1 MNANAAALRQY
12 QSVDLR
18 ATVETASPHKL
29 IAMLFE
35 GALKAM
41 AKAKGA
47 AERGNTTERTQQ
59 LNKASDILV
68 HLRAMLDVEKGGE
81 YAQNLYALYGY
92 MIRRVISAN
101 RDNSPEAAQEVIDLL
116 LQVKLGWDEVPVED
130 R

>member
-1 MNANAAALRQY
+1 MNANANALRQY

-47 AERGNTTERTQQ
+47 AERGSVNERTQQ
-59 LNKASDILV
+59 CNKASDILV
-68 HLRAMLDVEKGGE
+68 NLRAMLDAEKGGE
-81 YAQNLYALYGY
+81 YAENLNGLYGY
-92 MIRRVISAN
+92 MIRRIMEAN